1 MLSVQVR
8 AIDRC
13 APVVQIV
20 GVMGGSCLI
29 EMTKVRTVG
38 DISAAVRY
46 LVEETNHRWWFRG
59 LTSTRF
65 DLVPSG
71 KRGYTPKQEQYF
83 FNEFYCRAGTRHSRC
98 PEEHDLAGWLSLMQH
113 YRLPT
118 RLLDW
123 SFSPLIAA
131 YFAVAGSNNANEDAC
146 IWALAPSMLNESQ
159 GFEPLLYPLSAISL
173 RPLLEPAKKGVD
185 TMDKIVAA
193 MAVEADARI
202 QMQQGAFTV
211 HASLTPL
218 NLLEGSNRW
227 LRRFVVPA
235 DAVSSL
241 RWELQLLGYR
251 ADYLFPDLESLSQE
265 LRSLIRPIR
274 P

>member
-1 MLSVQVR
+1 MI
-8 AIDRC
+8 A
-13 APVVQIV
+13 
-20 GVMGGSCLI
+20 
-29 EMTKVRTVG
+29 MTPVRTVG
-38 DISAAVRY
+38 DISVVVRY
-46 LVEETNHRWWFRG
+46 LVEETSLRWWFRG
-59 LTSTRF
+59 LTSISY

-71 KRGYTPKQEQYF
+71 KRGYSPKQEQYF
-83 FNEFYCRAGTRHSRC
+83 YNEFYCRAGTRHSRC
-98 PEEHDLAGWLSLMQH
+98 PDEDDIAGWLSLMQH

-131 YFAVAGSNNANEDAC
+131 YFAVPGSNDADEDAC

-159 GFEPLLYPLSAISL
+159 GFKPLLYPLSANSL

-185 TMDKIVAA
+185 TTDKIVAA
-193 MAVEADARI
+193 MAVEVDPR
-202 QMQQGAFTV
+202 MQVQQSAFTV

-218 NLLEGSNRW
+218 NLLDGSDRW

-235 DAVSSL
+235 DAVAAL
-241 RWELQLLGYR
+241 RGELRLLGYR
-251 ADYLFPDLESLSQE
+251 ADSLFPDLEALAQE
-265 LRSLIRPIR
+265 LRLLIRPGR